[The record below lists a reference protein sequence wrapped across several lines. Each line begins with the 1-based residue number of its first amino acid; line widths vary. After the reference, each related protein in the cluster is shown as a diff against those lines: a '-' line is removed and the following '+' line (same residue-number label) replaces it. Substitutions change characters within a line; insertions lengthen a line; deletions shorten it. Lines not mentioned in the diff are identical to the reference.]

1 MDFRIRLQAE
11 TIGCLLKQS
20 WWGKD
25 TVNSHKKAFPCF
37 HYSSKLDHWAS
48 SSASSSVLS
57 VHLNW
62 SSSKQPFM
70 LWPIQAS
77 AWTSWHSIPALPP
90 WQTGASG
97 TSAAIAGCHQV
108 ARLACCLDYWYYLHV
123 TLTSCLTAHML
134 GSCMLEALLPSL
146 L

>member
-1 MDFRIRLQAE
+1 MDFWIRPQAE
-11 TIGCLLKQS
+11 TIGCLLVQS
-20 WWGKD
+20 WWEKD

-37 HYSSKLDHWAS
+37 RYTSKLGHWAYS
-48 SSASSSVLS
+48 PASSSVLS
-57 VHLNW
+57 VHLTW

-70 LWPIQAS
+70 LWPIQALG
-77 AWTSWHSIPALPP
+77 WTSWHRIPALHP

-97 TSAAIAGCHQV
+97 ASAAIAGCHQV
-108 ARLACCLDYWYYLHV
+108 ARLACCLDYWYDLHV

-134 GSCMLEALLPSL
+134 GSCMLEALPPSL